1 MIRSAVIGNP
11 ISHSQS
17 PLIFNSI
24 SKFYEIKSHYTRL
37 AGNSFDEILNLAKL
51 LNINSLNITSPY
63 KNISYKSADFKDE
76 YSEIT
81 KNSNFLIF
89 ENNRLNAYNTDYF
102 AFQKIFSNLNFDKK
116 DQILIFGAGDTAFLI
131 TKILNSYGYFN
142 LNFVVRDKIKVKND
156 FFKNNQNLILFNEL
170 KSLKPFQLLINTVP
184 KININIS
191 MIFDNPNIQIIDA
204 IYKNPFLNKFSKNY
218 ISGYKWL
225 IYQAIPAITKSY
237 NIELDFEK
245 IDSLMKNNISNKKKV
260 VLIGFMASGKSTIA
274 NKLSQKLNMKYADSD
289 DTIELKE
296 NTKIHNIFSNQGENY
311 FRKIEDITI
320 RELINSDNQ
329 IISIGGGA
337 LENTELANY
346 IFENSYVIYLF
357 CKLDILV
364 NRIINSNIQRPKF
377 DINNYVNLYNSRENV
392 YFKYSDLIIDNS
404 YNINNSINLLE
415 NEILNAF

>member
-63 KNISYKSADFKDE
+63 KNIAYKSADFKDE

-131 TKILNSYGYFN
+131 TKILNSYGYYN

-156 FFKNNQNLILFNEL
+156 FFKNNQNLILHY
-170 KSLKPFQLLINTVP
+170 QIVLL
-184 KININIS
+184 
-191 MIFDNPNIQIIDA
+191 
-204 IYKNPFLNKFSKNY
+204 Y
-218 ISGYKWL
+218 
-225 IYQAIPAITKSY
+225 
-237 NIELDFEK
+237 
-245 IDSLMKNNISNKKKV
+245 
-260 VLIGFMASGKSTIA
+260 
-274 NKLSQKLNMKYADSD
+274 NMKYHVH
-289 DTIELKE
+289 K
-296 NTKIHNIFSNQGENY
+296 
-311 FRKIEDITI
+311 
-320 RELINSDNQ
+320 
-329 IISIGGGA
+329 
-337 LENTELANY
+337 
-346 IFENSYVIYLF
+346 
-357 CKLDILV
+357 KLT
-364 NRIINSNIQRPKF
+364 NF
-377 DINNYVNLYNSRENV
+377 
-392 YFKYSDLIIDNS
+392 
-404 YNINNSINLLE
+404 
-415 NEILNAF
+415 